1 MIVLERIVVVVL
13 VDEQVASEEIVVMM
27 VFEHGWL
34 VGELSISSLML
45 ECFLLGWAIVVWN
58 KLKSSIST
66 SRSFSRS
73 SSSESPPPSEIDLT
87 AFCPRAQFVWLSMT

>member
-45 ECFLLGWAIVVWN
+45 EYV
-58 KLKSSIST
+58 
-66 SRSFSRS
+66 
-73 SSSESPPPSEIDLT
+73 
-87 AFCPRAQFVWLSMT
+87 FC